1 MTMED
6 VAKVATSV
14 VEVLRGSPVVLGM
27 ILLNIIFMAVIFFT
41 LQNLRNHQHQ
51 QMMLMLERCVPQYV
65 KP

>member
-1 MTMED
+1 MTFEQAGNAIAS
-6 VAKVATSV
+6 VAES
-14 VEVLRGSPVVLGM
+14 LRSSPVVLGA
-27 ILLNIIFMAVIFFT
+27 ILLNLTFMVVIFFT